1 MSVPAHPHG
10 PPMHF
15 EELTQQ
21 WKNNPATTIQIALLT
36 RFASALR
43 SSPDCMGAVLERP
56 RNNSETT
63 MSNGKRISMVAAMAT
78 IRVIRA
84 ANDIPW
90 KVPASN
96 TPFANSRK
104 GISP

>member
-36 RFASALR
+36 RFEVLR
-43 SSPDCMGAVLERP
+43 IVWARCSSGL
-56 RNNSETT
+56 
-63 MSNGKRISMVAAMAT
+63 
-78 IRVIRA
+78 
-84 ANDIPW
+84 
-90 KVPASN
+90 
-96 TPFANSRK
+96 
-104 GISP
+104 GITARQPC